1 MIDPDTLLAGAYACL
16 ALTLTLALL
25 FLALYRRGRR

>member
-16 ALTLTLALL
+16 ALTLALL